1 MHLHNLPFPHPDQRA
16 LSFNDDV
23 GGLDMQKQ
31 PQRIRLTVFLAV
43 RLSRLRFMGKLLFES
58 LGDWTWLAWMNLL
71 VDLTEQS
78 SLNPLYFLS
87 ITAHFF
93 FIIDSGL

>member
-1 MHLHNLPFPHPDQRA
+1 
-16 LSFNDDV
+16 
-23 GGLDMQKQ
+23 
-31 PQRIRLTVFLAV
+31 
-43 RLSRLRFMGKLLFES
+43 MGKLLFES

-87 ITAHFF
+87 VTAHFF